1 MNEPLIS
8 TIDLYHSFHN
18 RGAVL
23 AGANFQL
30 FPGERVA
37 LTGAN
42 GAGKTT
48 FLHLLVGLLKLRQGE
63 IVAFGQSRKSEADFV
78 EVRARAGLLFQ
89 DPDDQLFCPTV
100 LEDVIFGPLNL
111 GKSRKEALAI
121 ARDTLSKL
129 GMSNFESR
137 VTHQLSGGEKRMIT
151 LAAVLSMQPDALLL
165 DEPNNALDDQA
176 KARLIKTL
184 QRLPQAMIIIS
195 HEQDFLQQ
203 LATRW
208 VRLEEGKLIS
218 TPETSQAT

>member
-1 MNEPLIS
+1 
-8 TIDLYHSFHN
+8 
-18 RGAVL
+18 
-23 AGANFQL
+23 
-30 FPGERVA
+30 
-37 LTGAN
+37 
-42 GAGKTT
+42 
-48 FLHLLVGLLKLRQGE
+48 
-63 IVAFGQSRKSEADFV
+63 
-78 EVRARAGLLFQ
+78 
-89 DPDDQLFCPTV
+89 
-100 LEDVIFGPLNL
+100 
-111 GKSRKEALAI
+111 
-121 ARDTLSKL
+121 ARDTLSEL
-129 GMSNFESR
+129 GMSHFESR